1 MATRGA
7 GRSGAGGGGGTSAM
21 APPSFPVPDMSPLL
35 AYGTVPSLE
44 NFDLFLGELDRL
56 LEENSRKLDTTVTDI
71 LRITNEVK
79 GGAEMNKHVIKKAV
93 GQ

>member
-1 MATRGA
+1 MTGRVG
-7 GRSGAGGGGGTSAM
+7 GRSGGGGGATAM
-21 APPSFPVPDMSPLL
+21 APPPSLQVPDMSPLL

-71 LRITNEVK
+71 LRITNEVIWYF
-79 GGAEMNKHVIKKAV
+79 H
-93 GQ
+93 

>member
-1 MATRGA
+1 MTSRG
-7 GRSGAGGGGGTSAM
+7 GRSGGGASAM
-21 APPSFPVPDMSPLL
+21 APPPSFPVPDMSPLL

-71 LRITNEVK
+71 LRITNEVIL
-79 GGAEMNKHVIKKAV
+79 V
-93 GQ
+93 

>member
-1 MATRGA
+1 MAPP
-7 GRSGAGGGGGTSAM
+7 
-21 APPSFPVPDMSPLL
+21 PPSFPVPDMSPLL

-71 LRITNEVK
+71 LRITNEVCAGLGFVEN
-79 GGAEMNKHVIKKAV
+79 GGER
-93 GQ
+93 

>member
-1 MATRGA
+1 MTSRG
-7 GRSGAGGGGGTSAM
+7 GRSGGGGGGGGAAAM
-21 APPSFPVPDMSPLL
+21 APPPSFPVPDMSPLL

-71 LRITNEVK
+71 LRITNEVRFA
-79 GGAEMNKHVIKKAV
+79 GRD
-93 GQ
+93 